1 MFILNRM
8 EASPP
13 LLGTSN
19 LCSFIFVTS
28 CSVAVCLFVCCID
41 NVVVVKD
48 FTRKVVRT
56 CRLFIKD
63 VYVLRGGCRCRVK
76 REVLCILWKAGG
88 EVQLDNAR
96 SDLALSFTP
105 WLGLF
110 FVILTLLSWSFSGR
124 LWPRVPPP
132 RGSGERGGAGRGHST
147 VTACL

>member
-63 VYVLRGGCRCRVK
+63 VYVLRSGCRCRVK

-88 EVQLDNAR
+88 RCNWTTQEV
-96 SDLALSFTP
+96 
-105 WLGLF
+105 
-110 FVILTLLSWSFSGR
+110 TLLSALLRGWGCFSSF
-124 LWPRVPPP
+124 
-132 RGSGERGGAGRGHST
+132 
-147 VTACL
+147 